1 MILIIGHTNALAI
14 LRCKFSHPQTVCII
28 RELTLRVLFQW
39 IEWRNKKPYFINKSL
54 FYQRLCQ

>member
-14 LRCKFSHPQTVCII
+14 LRCKFSHPKTVCII
-28 RELTLRVLFQW
+28 RKLILRVLFQR
-39 IEWRNKKPYFINKSL
+39 IKWRNKKPHFIHKSL